1 VPLASVSRKIAL
13 LFWILAIAA
22 IPIWSRTDPPGYDVV
37 FYHNAIRAL
46 HIGDDP
52 YLDAT
57 AIQDA
62 FHREYG
68 LHSNGYP
75 PCSYVYSPITL
86 PLLRLIGDLPV
97 WFAGTL
103 YWLLLIASALS
114 LLWVGTLA
122 GLPSESIFL
131 RLFLPLAL
139 FVPGLLAHDT
149 ILSGNVAFILYGL
162 VLVTAAY
169 GWKRNRWLWC
179 YLAIIVASCFKAP
192 LLCLVAIPLFSA
204 RRQWIPAALTT
215 GTGVLLFAMQP
226 LLWPA
231 LFRHFLRAVQLQF
244 TYNHDFGSS
253 PAGVFSNILVHK
265 GLPYSV
271 PGMVFYVIYAVLIF
285 ATLLYLS
292 RLFLDGLISLQQWL
306 LVVILLLRMTNQQ
319 RSRRRRSPHS
329 ILPKNQVQLVRIRP
343 IRMAEVHLHRRR
355 RPRSLRLVRRID
367 QPVHTVRHIRHKRS
381 LIPGP
386 VNSVEISEANASLL
400 FIGGTPSS
408 VSIVRSTL
416 TVE

>member
-1 VPLASVSRKIAL
+1 MPLASVSRKIAL

-97 WFAGTL
+97 WLAGTL

-122 GLPSESIFL
+122 GLPWERIFL

-204 RRQWIPAALTT
+204 RRQWIAAAITT

-292 RLFLDGLISLQQWL
+292 RFFLAGLISLQQWL
-306 LVVILLLRMTNQQ
+306 PVLLVGAILLNPRIMAVSYT
-319 RSRRRRSPHS
+319 H
-329 ILPKNQVQLVRIRP
+329 LPY
-343 IRMAEVHLHRRR
+343 
-355 RPRSLRLVRRID
+355 
-367 QPVHTVRHIRHKRS
+367 
-381 LIPGP
+381 
-386 VNSVEISEANASLL
+386 SLL
-400 FIGGTPSS
+400 PTPYSLLPIPYSLSLASS
-408 VSIVRSTL
+408 SHFRKISHTANPTL
-416 TVE
+416 AVITAINMFFRVKMSSSAAASVFPLPAALLNSPISRFE

>member
-1 VPLASVSRKIAL
+1 MPLASVSRKIAL

-97 WFAGTL
+97 WLAGTL

-122 GLPSESIFL
+122 GLPWERIFL

-204 RRQWIPAALTT
+204 RRQWIAAAITT
-215 GTGVLLFAMQP
+215 GTGVLLFAIQP

-306 LVVILLLRMTNQQ
+306 PVLLVGAILLNPRIMEYDLAPLAVPMALIGWRVFGRM
-319 RSRRRRSPHS
+319 SS
-329 ILPKNQVQLVRIRP
+329 
-343 IRMAEVHLHRRR
+343 
-355 RPRSLRLVRRID
+355 RPRGALLYLVLFLTANVLAVHFEPAWKPIECILLIATFTSGCWDLVLRAAANRQHQTSAAVASNAPSLV
-367 QPVHTVRHIRHKRS
+367 
-381 LIPGP
+381 
-386 VNSVEISEANASLL
+386 
-400 FIGGTPSS
+400 PSHS
-408 VSIVRSTL
+408 
-416 TVE
+416 